1 MVASEFIDD
10 YGQPVIAAFILF
22 RVKIIPGYMDESTDT
37 SVDAN
42 MIVYCNGTMP
52 AMIYGSVS
60 DIAREAD

>member
-1 MVASEFIDD
+1 
-10 YGQPVIAAFILF
+10 
-22 RVKIIPGYMDESTDT
+22 MDESADA

>member
-10 YGQPVIAAFILF
+10 YGQPVTAASILF
-22 RVKIIPGYMDESTDT
+22 RVKIAPGSMNESTET
-37 SVDAN
+37 SVDTN

-60 DIAREAD
+60 DIARE